1 MFNASTLLD
10 HSPVSSA
17 SPSALI
23 DALKYCSG
31 VLTEIAEATAPSAI
45 KSRNDDIGCRIC
57 PLFRRCSEQDVT
69 DLFAPHY

>member
-23 DALKYCSG
+23 DALKYCRG
-31 VLTEIAEATAPSAI
+31 NGAKCDQE
-45 KSRNDDIGCRIC
+45 SRNDDIRHWLSDMRLI
-57 PLFRRCSEQDVT
+57 
-69 DLFAPHY
+69 